1 MTDETGTVVWAA
13 DYLPFGGADVTVETI
28 ENNLRFP
35 GQYYDSETGLHYN
48 WNRYYDPALGRYLR
62 ADPIGLSGGINFYA
76 YCSNNPLN
84 YTDPT
89 GHNEQVLNSNWLELF
104 IGDIPTAFAHLGESL
119 SRFFNREGRGGD
131 VNAADSF
138 SSDATLI
145 GAGGPG
151 EMDVYM
157 LDELLYMAVQII
169 R

>member
-13 DYLPFGGADVTVETI
+13 DYLPFGGADVTIETI

-84 YTDPT
+84 YADPT
-89 GHNEQVLNSNWLELF
+89 GQDTMVVTATRILGWYAPLRDPLFLWNANLWGLLAGPLMNQVVGW
-104 IGDIPTAFAHLGESL
+104 IGGTAH
-119 SRFFNREGRGGD
+119 
-131 VNAADSF
+131 AAGNNQDLCEIEASF
-138 SSDATLI
+138 SDLKKRVSKST
-145 GAGGPG
+145 
-151 EMDVYM
+151 
-157 LDELLYMAVQII
+157 
-169 R
+169 